1 MKVIVNGSDG
11 RMGRV
16 LISMMAENDGW
27 EIVAAVDVNNGDSG
41 EYPKF
46 KSISEF
52 TAGADCIIDFS
63 HHSAA
68 PALCEYAVKRNIP
81 LVVATTGHTEEE
93 KAAIIEAAKSVPV
106 FYSANMSL
114 GIAVTARLVKIAAS
128 FFPDADIEIVE
139 AHHNRK
145 LDVPSGTA
153 ILLGN
158 AVKEVRCG
166 SGFNIGRH
174 ENGKRTKNEIGI
186 HSIRTGNTVGDHEI
200 IIATDTQSIRI
211 KHEAHDRA
219 LFAEGAL
226 EAAVFIFGKP
236 AGLYDMNSIVG
247 V

>member
-1 MKVIVNGSDG
+1 MKVIINGSNG

-16 LISMMAENDGW
+16 LISMMREDPANY
-27 EIVAAVDVNNGDSG
+27 EIAAAVDMNNEASG
-41 EYPKF
+41 EYPIF
-46 KSISEF
+46 ESINDF
-52 TAGADCIIDFS
+52 TGYADCIIDFS

-68 PALCEYAVKRNIP
+68 PALCEYAAERKLPIVI
-81 LVVATTGHTEEE
+81 ATTAHTDDE
-93 KAAIIEAAKSVPV
+93 KAAITAASKSVPV

-114 GIAVTARLVKIAAS
+114 GIAVTARLAKTAAE

-158 AVKEVRCG
+158 AVKEARTDAE
-166 SGFNIGRH
+166 FNVGRH

-186 HSIRTGNTVGDHEI
+186 HSIRCGNVVGDHEI
-200 IIATDTQSIRI
+200 IIATDTQTIRI

-226 EAAVFIFGKP
+226 EAAKFICGKTP
-236 AGLYDMNSIVG
+236 GLYDMNCIVD
-247 V
+247 